1 MKKIIFAFIMVF
13 ALVGCDSSSAPSAPS
28 VDEPEVSSSSV
39 EMPEVNIP
47 VDSFRADFPGK
58 HITHGLY
65 FSEVRSDVGV
75 GIFKIMIAN
84 ENYNVENYKISY
96 VVTSENVEP
105 FANTVEVSAK
115 FNGGFYIQFSNTRY
129 NWTVTITKIEAM
141 ITIYGDYQTIWTGS
155 FQVRQGD

>member
-13 ALVGCDSSSAPSAPS
+13 AFIGCDSPSAPS

-47 VDSFRADFPGK
+47 VDSFEADFPAK

-65 FSEVRSDVGV
+65 FTEVRSDVG
-75 GIFKIMIAN
+75 IFKIMFGN
-84 ENYNVENYKISY
+84 KNYNIENYKISY
-96 VVTSENVEP
+96 VVTSENDEP
-105 FANTVEVSAK
+105 FVNTVEVSAK
-115 FNGGFYIQFSNTRY
+115 FNGGFYIQISNTRY

-141 ITIYGDYQTIWTGS
+141 TTIYGDYQTIWTGS
-155 FQVRQGD
+155 FQVSQGD